1 MQRLKRF
8 ESVKSVESRI
18 MKDHPSKT
26 NAGWVS
32 KTCVMTKDKKP
43 KYPGKVGYY
52 EVDEVMTTVKAGK
65 HIHRKY
71 VAL

>member
-1 MQRLKRF
+1 
-8 ESVKSVESRI
+8 